1 MLKNLIS
8 VFCVF
13 CLLTACSE
21 KKPPITGID
30 GSAIPPAF
38 ANFPDMPFPASAYV
52 DLEDTKALGSGNNW
66 IGSLVFNVDYSPSE
80 VFDFYMSEMPKLGW
94 IEVATVRARV
104 SHMTY
109 IQGRRAVQILIE
121 MDSSDSSFLL
131 LAAGNFGKMC
141 FFIRNGESKDTIKPK
156 NFVCWILGIS
166 NVMKAALKSV
176 GRPLL
181 NIFQFIR
188 CRGKEGI

>member
-1 MLKNLIS
+1 MCTKVAFCFKVLIMLKYFLS
-8 VFCVF
+8 VFCVLS
-13 CLLTACSE
+13 LLTACTE
-21 KKPPITGID
+21 KRPPITGID

-52 DLEDTKALGSGNNW
+52 DLEETKALGSGNNW
-66 IGSLVFNVDYSPSE
+66 IGSLVFTVDYSPSE

-121 MDSSDSSFLL
+121 IDDSDSS
-131 LAAGNFGKMC
+131 MV
-141 FFIRNGESKDTIKPK
+141 TITAIP
-156 NFVCWILGIS
+156 NE
-166 NVMKAALKSV
+166 NVV
-176 GRPLL
+176 GR
-181 NIFQFIR
+181 
-188 CRGKEGI
+188 GK

>member
-109 IQGRRAVQILIE
+109 IQERRAVQILIE
-121 MDSSDSSFLL
+121 MDDSDSSMVTVT
-131 LAAGNFGKMC
+131 AIPN
-141 FFIRNGESKDTIKPK
+141 E
-156 NFVCWILGIS
+156 
-166 NVMKAALKSV
+166 NVV
-176 GRPLL
+176 GR
-181 NIFQFIR
+181 
-188 CRGKEGI
+188 GK

>member
-1 MLKNLIS
+1 MFKKLVFALCILFS
-8 VFCVF
+8 VS
-13 CLLTACSE
+13 CSE
-21 KKPPITGID
+21 KQPIVGID

-52 DLEDTKALGSGNNW
+52 DLEETKALGSGNNW

-109 IQGRRAVQILIE
+109 IQGRRAAQILIE
-121 MDSSDSSFLL
+121 MDSADSSTVTIT
-131 LAAGNFGKMC
+131 AIPNENVVGK
-141 FFIRNGESKDTIKPK
+141 GT
-156 NFVCWILGIS
+156 V
-166 NVMKAALKSV
+166 
-176 GRPLL
+176 
-181 NIFQFIR
+181 Q
-188 CRGKEGI
+188 

>member
-1 MLKNLIS
+1 MMLIALQIINLFYYFIKESTIFSWLFFVFFFLTKILYSVLKIIFYKVLAMLKNLIS

-121 MDSSDSSFLL
+121 MDSSDSSLVTVT
-131 LAAGNFGKMC
+131 AIPN
-141 FFIRNGESKDTIKPK
+141 E
-156 NFVCWILGIS
+156 
-166 NVMKAALKSV
+166 NVI
-176 GRPLL
+176 G
-181 NIFQFIR
+181 
-188 CRGKEGI
+188 RGK